1 MKNNQPGSITNH
13 FSNITDPRDLNK
25 RHKFIDIITIAIC
38 AVVCGANSWE
48 HIEVF
53 GQSKLDWFKDF
64 LDLPHGIPSHDT
76 FGRVFA
82 QIDPDEFQ
90 QSFNSTLSH

>member
-1 MKNNQPGSITNH
+1 MKNNQPGSIENH

-38 AVVCGANSWE
+38 VVVCGANSWE

-53 GQSKLDWFKDF
+53 GQSKLGWFKDSYSYPTVSPFTIHLVVF
-64 LDLPHGIPSHDT
+64 LPKLI
-76 FGRVFA
+76 RVN
-82 QIDPDEFQ
+82 
-90 QSFNSTLSH
+90 FNNHL